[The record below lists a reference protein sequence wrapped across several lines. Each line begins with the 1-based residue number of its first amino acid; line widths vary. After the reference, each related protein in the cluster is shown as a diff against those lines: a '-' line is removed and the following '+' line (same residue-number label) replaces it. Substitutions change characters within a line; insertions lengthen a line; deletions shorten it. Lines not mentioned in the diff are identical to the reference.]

1 MQNDQSE
8 IVKTEKE
15 VCAEGL
21 VVSGGGKDGIF
32 IKEVKPES
40 PASKN
45 LSVKEG
51 EMPYSTLQ
59 NISEARIQLILL
71 FLHLFTSMSFHLAFQ
86 VIRFLVL
93 QYTLIMCHMRTP
105 SRFLSML
112 NHIKWHSVSN
122 ANHLQEPRK
131 TLRQ

>member
-8 IVKTEKE
+8 IIVKTEKE
-15 VCAEGL
+15 VCAKGL

-51 EMPYSTLQ
+51 EMSYSTLQ
-59 NISEARIQLILL
+59 NISEARIQLI
-71 FLHLFTSMSFHLAFQ
+71 
-86 VIRFLVL
+86 
-93 QYTLIMCHMRTP
+93 
-105 SRFLSML
+105 
-112 NHIKWHSVSN
+112 
-122 ANHLQEPRK
+122 
-131 TLRQ
+131 